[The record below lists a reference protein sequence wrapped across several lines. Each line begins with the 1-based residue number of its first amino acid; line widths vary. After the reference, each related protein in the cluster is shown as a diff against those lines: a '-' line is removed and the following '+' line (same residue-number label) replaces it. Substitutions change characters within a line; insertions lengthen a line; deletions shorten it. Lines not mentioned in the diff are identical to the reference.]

1 MAMNQTRGNGAKPA
15 MSVRQT
21 LELFMNQT
29 LQNLRVNMNTQ
40 AVWPREVYRGYSTVN
55 ENRRLRGQW
64 YSTGH
69 AAQSFQAYIQ
79 NPDELDEMVMTF
91 TQPEYLR
98 YVDLGVGKGTHAEDV
113 DRDTKAS
120 YKRRYTPS
128 WNRKKGKSH
137 RPHLMMEYRHLARR
151 LSNFALDWYGE
162 ELTFGP
168 FKALPEEI
176 PMF

>member
-1 MAMNQTRGNGAKPA
+1 

-40 AVWPREVYRGYSTVN
+40 AVWPREVYAGYSTIN

-64 YSTGH
+64 YSTGN
-69 AAQSFQAYIQ
+69 AAKSFQAFIQ
-79 NPDELDEMVMTF
+79 NPDDLEDMVMTF
-91 TQPEYLR
+91 TQPDYLR
-98 YVDLGVGKGTHAEDV
+98 YVDLGVGQGTHAEDV
-113 DRDTKAS
+113 DRDAKAS
-120 YKRRYTPS
+120 YKRRYTTS
-128 WNRKKGKSH
+128 WNRRKGKSH
-137 RPHLMMEYRHLARR
+137 RPIMMEYRHLARR
-151 LSNFALDWYGE
+151 LANYALDWYGE

-168 FKALPEEI
+168 FKALPEEV